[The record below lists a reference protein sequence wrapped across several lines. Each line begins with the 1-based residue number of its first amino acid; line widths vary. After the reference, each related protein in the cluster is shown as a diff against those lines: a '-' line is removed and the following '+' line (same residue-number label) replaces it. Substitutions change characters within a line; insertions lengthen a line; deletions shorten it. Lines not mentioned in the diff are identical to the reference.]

1 MHGKMS
7 DIQFEQQIKQVVE
20 ILSKAKN
27 LLFITGAGVS
37 AESGLPTY
45 RGISGLYN
53 NKETDEGV
61 SIEEAL
67 SGPMFVQNPALTW
80 KYLSQMEL
88 ACRGKSYNRA
98 HEVIA
103 LMEDHFERICVL
115 TQNVDGFHH
124 KAGST
129 NVVDIHGNLHDL
141 LCLQC
146 DYQESVE
153 DYENHQI
160 PPTCPKCGCFLRPD
174 VVLFGE
180 LLSPQKMQRLSM
192 EFEKGFDAVFT
203 IGTTSVFPYIAQP
216 VVQAFFADIPT
227 VEINPTQTD
236 VSEYTRVKIEEK
248 AVTTMNSIWMEL
260 NQLSQYS

>member
-1 MHGKMS
+1 MS
-7 DIQFEQQIKQVVE
+7 GVDLEEQIREVVST
-20 ILSKAKN
+20 LLKAKN

-45 RGISGLYN
+45 RGISGLYD
-53 NKETDEGV
+53 NKDTEEGIG
-61 SIEEAL
+61 IEEAL
-67 SGPMFVQNPALTW
+67 SGPMFVQRPELTW

-103 LMEDHFERICVL
+103 LMEKYFNRICVL

-129 NVVDIHGNLHDL
+129 NIVDIHGNLLDL
-141 LCLQC
+141 LCMAC
-146 DYQESVE
+146 EYRETVPDYSKCS
-153 DYENHQI
+153 I
-160 PPTCPKCGCFLRPD
+160 PPLCPACGNHLRPD

-180 LLSPQKMQRLSM
+180 MLSQRKLASLSL
-192 EFEKGFDAVFT
+192 EFQKGFDVIFS

-216 VVQAFFADIPT
+216 MVNAHLAGIPT
-227 VEINPTQTD
+227 IEINPTDTN
-236 VSEYTRVKIEEK
+236 VSDYARIKISER
-248 AVTTMNSIWMEL
+248 AVTTMNNIWML
-260 NQLSQYS
+260 LDHLKTNPQ